1 MTEALMIC
9 IVMTT
14 ILLIANN
21 IMISS
26 IMCSFR
32 MQMYK
37 LNEMVLPFGTQKLD
51 DHKNKFYLHNDFV
64 AKAKPKPRLCTLFL
78 LIP

>member
-9 IVMTT
+9 IVMTM
-14 ILLIANN
+14 ILLIAHN
-21 IMISS
+21 MISS
-26 IMCSFR
+26 LMCGFR

-37 LNEMVLPFGTQKLD
+37 LNEMVLLFGTQKHD
-51 DHKNKFYLHNDFV
+51 DHKNKFYLQNDFV
-64 AKAKPKPRLCTLFL
+64 AEAKPKPKLCTLFL